1 MNEAL
6 ALLSA
11 DDLVAALEAVRT
23 WKFELLRALYLLVSS
38 ARRSREIRATVL
50 RVFSRRASALLLADS
65 LAELLRT
72 IDELVA
78 VLEGGDE
85 VAGATD
91 RLLKWLAS
99 EKKMLAEQ
107 VIRGILTF
115 VRAVRTR
122 ASRRPVSAASVVRC
136 LDSLTSRAE
145 LIRRLYEQAK
155 GRATKL
161 RAVRIATRLLLV
173 SEMIGTPRD
182 VVERLVSMASSSG
195 LPQTALEI
203 LTWSLVAILRS
214 AQFYDLLTELGERG
228 RREFLPNLCK
238 LISDATLA
246 VLRTGDA
253 LVIHEFSR
261 EVRRVSFLQSL
272 ARVALDASLLNA
284 GVSADVRLL
293 RAGEAMDIVT
303 GEGES
308 VRVIMILG
316 ECTADIERRGRRHQR
331 VLVGSLTVPPN
342 ARCRLRVREG
352 LSRACFIVARLTR
365 SSGINNSYPF

>member
-1 MNEAL
+1 MDSGRARAIIDHEDILRRIEKLIDDLKHEKESGRGSWPWLFEPGWRPAAELEIVTGIVNEAL

-85 VAGATD
+85 VAGATE

-203 LTWSLVAILRS
+203 L
-214 AQFYDLLTELGERG
+214 
-228 RREFLPNLCK
+228 
-238 LISDATLA
+238 
-246 VLRTGDA
+246 
-253 LVIHEFSR
+253 
-261 EVRRVSFLQSL
+261 
-272 ARVALDASLLNA
+272 
-284 GVSADVRLL
+284 
-293 RAGEAMDIVT
+293 
-303 GEGES
+303 
-308 VRVIMILG
+308 
-316 ECTADIERRGRRHQR
+316 
-331 VLVGSLTVPPN
+331 
-342 ARCRLRVREG
+342 
-352 LSRACFIVARLTR
+352 
-365 SSGINNSYPF
+365 